1 MDPTFDDT
9 GVPAPQVQDL
19 LEKVEIDETVAACKF
34 PPSRVQESR
43 TTFLIRERLACLPD
57 GLLAEAAPYHFR
69 LPSRIQIGLGLTTW
83 RKLLD
88 AYRASEPFIGG
99 WHTT

>member
-1 MDPTFDDT
+1 MDPISDDT

-19 LEKVEIDETVAACKF
+19 LEKVEIDESVAVCKF
-34 PPSRVQESR
+34 PPSRLQESR
-43 TTFLIRERLACLPD
+43 IIFLIRERLACLPD
-57 GLLAEAAPYHFR
+57 DLLAEAAPCDFR